1 MRLLLGMDGFFYLS
15 FPGKQVYWMVAENGR
30 FESMKQKKEREKEI
44 SQWPWISMLPFG
56 ILAGYWG
63 DKEVRITAISEYGF
77 QTRLAA
83 PATAEQKNAPWELA
97 FYDQKTASYQRI
109 LLRDATFLQEK
120 EEDFDVV
127 YTSPRN
133 KKIIE
138 MRYSTLP
145 CNTASIFA
153 GKWRTMMPL
162 LQNR

>member
-77 QTRLAA
+77 QTRLG
-83 PATAEQKNAPWELA
+83 TG
-97 FYDQKTASYQRI
+97 YGG
-109 LLRDATFLQEK
+109 
-120 EEDFDVV
+120 
-127 YTSPRN
+127 
-133 KKIIE
+133 
-138 MRYSTLP
+138 
-145 CNTASIFA
+145 A
-153 GKWRTMMPL
+153 GKRTVGTGILRSENGILPADFSS
-162 LQNR
+162 

>member
-1 MRLLLGMDGFFYLS
+1 
-15 FPGKQVYWMVAENGR
+15 
-30 FESMKQKKEREKEI
+30 MKQKKEREKEI

-83 PATAEQKNAPWELA
+83 PATVDQKNAPWELA

-127 YTSPRN
+127 YTFAT
-133 KKIIE
+133 E
-138 MRYSTLP
+138 QEDYQMRYSALP
-145 CNTASIFA
+145 CNTASISA